1 MGRHPSRFSLF
12 VQQGLDS
19 GLTRAE
25 AERRARERLAKRKR
39 LDGLNGDRASLEAE
53 VLRLREVAQTVEEE
67 RRARIALERQL
78 IEYTGS
84 HSEKAALREA
94 QEREQR
100 VELLRRQVTRRI
112 MNADLANGWRAWYDY
127 WSAKS
132 YSMGRLREVAN
143 RFATP
148 ALASAFEFWADMR
161 AERCRE
167 QELESLANESKSLE
181 VQLRQARFEATQLEM
196 VRVARDDENLAL
208 RTRVREQN
216 DEISAKAEELR
227 VAAGLATENAE
238 LKRQLAEAR
247 GEVDEFGNGLR
258 SAESDLQSQ
267 RQKNKALLEKLLAEQ
282 RRSFEAEVG
291 DLRAQLNAAAQEQTR
306 IDDERRAALEAE
318 LAEMRDERD
327 QLKAALAEAKKKK
340 APSPVSK
347 AKPAAEEPKGRKKG
361 TSPLGQIDLDEGPDS
376 APISEQ
382 LAAALRKGAGK
393 VLDLFRD
400 WDVDGDGEVSRKEF
414 HKAMPALGLEVPKAA
429 IDELFSQ
436 WDASGDGAI
445 GYKELQKI
453 LAKRPPAAAAKK
465 AVTSAKTAMSAVSA
479 FSAAPGM
486 AASMAAAKEK
496 MQQKSEPPSVET
508 PAQ

>member
-1 MGRHPSRFSLF
+1 M
-12 VQQGLDS
+12 
-19 GLTRAE
+19 
-25 AERRARERLAKRKR
+25 
-39 LDGLNGDRASLEAE
+39 
-53 VLRLREVAQTVEEE
+53 
-67 RRARIALERQL
+67 
-78 IEYTGS
+78 
-84 HSEKAALREA
+84 
-94 QEREQR
+94 
-100 VELLRRQVTRRI
+100 
-112 MNADLANGWRAWYDY
+112 
-127 WSAKS
+127 
-132 YSMGRLREVAN
+132 
-143 RFATP
+143 
-148 ALASAFEFWADMR
+148 
-161 AERCRE
+161 
-167 QELESLANESKSLE
+167 
-181 VQLRQARFEATQLEM
+181 
-196 VRVARDDENLAL
+196 
-208 RTRVREQN
+208 
-216 DEISAKAEELR
+216 
-227 VAAGLATENAE
+227 
-238 LKRQLAEAR
+238 
-247 GEVDEFGNGLR
+247 
-258 SAESDLQSQ
+258 QSQ

-445 GYKELQKI
+445 GYKELKKI